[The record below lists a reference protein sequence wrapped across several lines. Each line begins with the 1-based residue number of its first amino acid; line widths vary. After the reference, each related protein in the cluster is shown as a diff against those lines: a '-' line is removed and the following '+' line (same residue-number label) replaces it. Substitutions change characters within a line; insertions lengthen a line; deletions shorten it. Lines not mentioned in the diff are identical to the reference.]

1 MLPVVPGF
9 INALVLPKMQHAW
22 LRLSVVAEFV
32 IEVEPTSI
40 LVAKLAAPVPKS
52 LLPARIEAKLLE
64 EAGST
69 G

>member
-1 MLPVVPGF
+1 M
-9 INALVLPKMQHAW
+9 LPKMHHAW

-32 IEVEPTSI
+32 IEVDPKSI
-40 LVAKLAAPVPKS
+40 IIIVAKLAAPVPKL
-52 LLPARIEAKLLE
+52 LLPARVEAILME

>member
-1 MLPVVPGF
+1 MH
-9 INALVLPKMQHAW
+9 HAG
-22 LRLSVVAEFV
+22 LGLGVVADFV
-32 IEVEPTSI
+32 IEVDPTSI
-40 LVAKLAAPVPKS
+40 LVTDLAAPVPKS

>member
-1 MLPVVPGF
+1 MH
-9 INALVLPKMQHAW
+9 HAW

-32 IEVEPTSI
+32 IEVDPKSI
-40 LVAKLAAPVPKS
+40 IIIVAKLAAPVPKL
-52 LLPARIEAKLLE
+52 LLPARVEAILME